1 MVLNILEDKIL
12 TMLEDNPSYYNFIDK
27 IQNKKVDP
35 YQAADDLSSGLLN
48 NIINQYPKKS
58 KIIRS

>member
-1 MVLNILEDKIL
+1 
-12 TMLEDNPSYYNFIDK
+12 MLEDNPSYYNFIDK